1 MRKVILILSFMFV
14 QFKLCAQ
21 IIGSDIVIDDKQCF
35 SKVYNNSNDISKKF
49 SNAKEWIAK
58 TYGDYQSVLQFE
70 DDKNYKIIIKGVQT
84 FEEERAETSH
94 SSGRVFIFTN
104 ASLCYTLT
112 IDFKEDRYRLKME
125 DICVKERVKTNIIM
139 LSSLSTEEF
148 IKTVDDFTSPTTFV
162 NLLEADNKLLSQLQ
176 EVDTSTMKKKWMK
189 EEHQRNIRLT
199 EMKIVYDKQQ
209 IENMEVR
216 KKNIY
221 NFIANLY
228 NSLSGAIEYNDD
240 F

>member
-1 MRKVILILSFMFV
+1 M
-14 QFKLCAQ
+14 
-21 IIGSDIVIDDKQCF
+21 
-35 SKVYNNSNDISKKF
+35 
-49 SNAKEWIAK
+49 
-58 TYGDYQSVLQFE
+58 
-70 DDKNYKIIIKGVQT
+70 
-84 FEEERAETSH
+84 
-94 SSGRVFIFTN
+94 
-104 ASLCYTLT
+104 
-112 IDFKEDRYRLKME
+112 
-125 DICVKERVKTNIIM
+125 
-139 LSSLSTEEF
+139 
-148 IKTVDDFTSPTTFV
+148 DDFTSPTTFV